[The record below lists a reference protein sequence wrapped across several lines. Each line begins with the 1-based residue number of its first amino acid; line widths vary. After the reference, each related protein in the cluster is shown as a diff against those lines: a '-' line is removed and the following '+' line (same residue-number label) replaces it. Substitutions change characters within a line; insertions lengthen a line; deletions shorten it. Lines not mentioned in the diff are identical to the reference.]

1 MHGGAAPQ
9 VRAAREARVLMAKA
23 AAAYGG
29 AVMERSPAEALL
41 AAGQA
46 LDASLQALERL
57 AGENGKIN
65 PLALKEIREAA
76 RESGRMAKLI
86 QDAGLDERRTK
97 VLERDQLAMGRA
109 FELVLAA
116 WGLDPSA
123 VEVRQS
129 VAEALERVWAGDL
142 SPLSSRVVSA
152 PVLALQAP
160 VVDAGEV

>member
-1 MHGGAAPQ
+1 ML
-9 VRAAREARVLMAKA
+9 AARAVAV
-23 AAAYGG
+23 YGDE
-29 AVMERSPAEALL
+29 VVERSPAEALL

-57 AGENGKIN
+57 VGEAGRLD
-65 PLALKEIREAA
+65 PLALREIRTAA
-76 RESGRMAKLI
+76 TESGRMQKLI
-86 QDAGLDERRTK
+86 QDAGLDERRAR

-123 VEVRQS
+123 VEVRRT

-142 SPLSSRVVSA
+142 SPLATRLVEM
-152 PVLALQAP
+152 PVLELTSSGEGQA
-160 VVDAGEV
+160 